1 MVTYALGVSEKHADL
16 AGAGTSVAP
25 ACLPRSAARSR
36 SWSNTLVEFTSNL
49 LPARCC
55 LSGPRPPRKRLLLKS
70 QNPRHRQP
78 PRRLTLPSERVA
90 YSPVLPNPAG
100 FEKLSPVCEL
110 II

>member
-36 SWSNTLVEFTSNL
+36 SWSNTLEFTSNL

-70 QNPRHRQP
+70 QNPRHS
-78 PRRLTLPSERVA
+78 RR
-90 YSPVLPNPAG
+90 G
-100 FEKLSPVCEL
+100 G
-110 II
+110 